1 MRALI
6 IGGAGFVGQHLINY
20 LKVHTDWKI
29 FVTKIPTENF
39 KFVGIE
45 IHNLNILEIS
55 EIDEVLH
62 KIQPDYIFHLAAQ
75 SSVAYSWKNPG
86 LTIDVNI
93 KGTVN
98 LLESIRKCSKKPR
111 ILLIGSGEEYG
122 FIQDDEVPIKETNA
136 TRPGNI
142 YAATKVAQNLIGVI
156 YARSYQMDVIMVRA
170 FNHIGPNQEPYFVVA
185 DFCKQVVEIEQALKE
200 PVLSVGNLNAKRD
213 FTDVRDVVRAYVQLV
228 QHGEAGEIYNVGS
241 GLAIE
246 INQILQQIL
255 KLSKSKI
262 TIKIDSQRMRPSD
275 IPIIEANTEKIFNCI
290 QWKPEISLEQTLEET
305 LNYWRKRIEQQ
316 VDDEKIS

>member
-1 MRALI
+1 MKALI

-20 LKVHTDWKI
+20 LKENTDWKI
-29 FVTKIPTENF
+29 FVTKIPSENF
-39 KFVGIE
+39 EVSGIE
-45 IHNLNILEIS
+45 IHNLNILEI
-55 EIDEVLH
+55 DEVDQVLNQV
-62 KIQPDYIFHLAAQ
+62 QPDYIFHLAAQ

-98 LLESIRKCSKKPR
+98 LLESVRKLSKKPR

-122 FIQDDEVPIKETNA
+122 FIQEDEVPIKETNA

-142 YAATKVAQNLIGVI
+142 YAATKVAQNLMGVI
-156 YARSYQMDVIMVRA
+156 YARSYQMDVVIVRA
-170 FNHIGPNQEPYFVVA
+170 FNHIGPNQEPFFVVA
-185 DFCKQVVEIEQALKE
+185 DFCKQVVEIERGLRE
-200 PVLSVGNLNAKRD
+200 PVLNVGNLSSKRD
-213 FTDVRDVVRAYVQLV
+213 FTDVRDVVRAYVELV
-228 QHGEAGEIYNVGS
+228 QHGQTGEIYNVGS

-246 INQILQQIL
+246 IDQILRQIL
-255 KLSKSKI
+255 KLSKTEISVQ
-262 TIKIDSQRMRPSD
+262 IDPQRMRPSD

-290 QWKPEISLEQTLEET
+290 QWKPLISLDQTLEET
-305 LNYWRKRIEQQ
+305 MNYWRQRITKQ